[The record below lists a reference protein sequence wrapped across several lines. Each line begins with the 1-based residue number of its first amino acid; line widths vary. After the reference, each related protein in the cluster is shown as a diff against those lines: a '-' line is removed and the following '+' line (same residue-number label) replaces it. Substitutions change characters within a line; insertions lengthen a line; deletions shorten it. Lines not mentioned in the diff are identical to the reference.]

1 MLEAAELR
9 TGDHVLDIAAGTGD
23 QSILVAEKVGPTGMV
38 LATDISAAM
47 IKEAA
52 RLASLKGFT
61 NITTRVMNAEQLD
74 LPDQAFDAV
83 ISRLGLMLIQKRH
96 QAFLEIYRVLKPGR
110 KLAALVWS
118 TPDRHPYLS
127 VPLTIIAKYISQ
139 PEDLSGPFSLSG
151 DGVFEQALKVA
162 GFREVHIQ
170 AIPLQYQFASTQAFV
185 QLPLLTNAM
194 QQLKPPDQQ
203 RFQQEVEQ
211 ALRQFETP
219 QGLVLPSE
227 MLLGVGA
234 K

>member
-23 QSILVAEKVGPTGMV
+23 QSLLVAEKVGPTGMV

-52 RLASLKGFT
+52 HLASLKGFT

-110 KLAALVWS
+110 KLSALVWS

-127 VPLTIIAKYISQ
+127 VPLAIIAKYISQ
-139 PEDLSGPFSLSG
+139 PEDQSGPFSLSG

-162 GFREVHIQ
+162 GFREVRIQ

-227 MLLGVGA
+227 MLLGVGT